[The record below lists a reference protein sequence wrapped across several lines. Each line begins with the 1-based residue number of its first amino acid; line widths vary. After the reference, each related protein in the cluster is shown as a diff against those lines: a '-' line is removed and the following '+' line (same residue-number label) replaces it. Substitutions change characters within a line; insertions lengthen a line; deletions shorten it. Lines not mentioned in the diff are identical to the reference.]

1 MLGGRRSERSWP
13 PNAKRPRPLL
23 IDRSF
28 IPPSFV
34 EGSAVIY
41 RIGFACALVFVAGAL
56 SNVDAV
62 AQTPPPRIDVLLQ
75 GATIYDGSGEKPYF
89 GDVAIRNGRI
99 AFVGKTPD
107 GAVIGQTIECGGLA
121 VAPGFIDLH
130 NHSDSPI
137 VSPATRANVNYLT
150 QGCTSIVT
158 GNCGF
163 GPVEVAAYLEKID
176 AAGAGTN
183 VLHLLPHGDL
193 RDKVLGKAARE
204 PSAKEL
210 AQMKKLAE
218 QAMRDGA
225 WGMSTGLIYVPGTYA
240 KTDEIIAVA
249 KVVGRHGGIY
259 ASHIRNEGVQL
270 LSAVEEAL
278 QIGREAELP
287 VHVSHFK
294 ASGRDAWGT
303 LHVAAELIE
312 KDRAAGRHV
321 TADQYPY
328 TASSTSLEATLLPAW
343 CREGGRKEIVRR
355 LLDPPTRAKIH
366 KSVEKELAGK
376 VRIQIAGYGPRQDW
390 VGKSID
396 QIAALEKRPEVD
408 IVLEMEQNGGARV
421 VNFGMHED
429 DMRMAM
435 KLPWVATASDG
446 SAKIPDADRPHPRS
460 FGTFTRKLGVY
471 AAKENVVS
479 LEQAVRS
486 SSGLPADIL
495 GLEDR
500 GYLKPGQ
507 AADVVVFDPKQI
519 ADRAT
524 YDKPYEYSQ
533 GVRYVF
539 VNGVPAISDGAPTG
553 ALAGKAL
560 RHKSAPASTASQ

>member
-1 MLGGRRSERSWP
+1 MLHLALRSLVALLLFGRIAAAAQP
-13 PNAKRPRPLL
+13 AAPL
-23 IDRSF
+23 R
-28 IPPSFV
+28 V
-34 EGSAVIY
+34 
-41 RIGFACALVFVAGAL
+41 
-56 SNVDAV
+56 
-62 AQTPPPRIDVLLQ
+62 DVLLQ
-75 GATIYDGSGEKPYF
+75 GATIYDGTGSNPYV
-89 GDVAIRNGRI
+89 GDVALRNGRI
-99 AFVGKTPD
+99 VGVGKF
-107 GAVIGQTIECGGLA
+107 AVGQIDQIIDCTGLA

-137 VSPATRANVNYLT
+137 VSAATRANINYLT

-163 GPVEVAAYLEKID
+163 GPVDVAAYFAKID

-193 RDKVLGKAARE
+193 RDKVLGKEARE
-204 PSAKEL
+204 PTSQEL
-210 AQMKKLAE
+210 AEMERLAE

-240 KTDEIIAVA
+240 KTDEIIAIA
-249 KVVGRHGGIY
+249 RVVGRHGGIY
-259 ASHIRNEGVQL
+259 ASHIRNEGVEL
-270 LSAVEEAL
+270 LAAVEEAL
-278 QIGREAELP
+278 RIGREGKLP

-294 ASGRDAWGT
+294 ASGRHAWGT

-312 KDRAAGRHV
+312 KERTAGNRV

-328 TASSTSLEATLLPAW
+328 TASSTSLEATVLPAW
-343 CREGGRKEIVRR
+343 CREGGRKEIAKR
-355 LLDPPTRAKIH
+355 LLDPETRARIRKA
-366 KSVEKELAGK
+366 VEKELEGK
-376 VRIQIAGYGPRQDW
+376 VRVQIAGYAPRRDW
-390 VGKSID
+390 IGLSID
-396 QIAALEKRPEVD
+396 EIAAAEKRPAVD
-408 IVLEMEQNGGARV
+408 VVLEMEQNGGARI

-429 DMRMAM
+429 DMRTAM
-435 KLPWVATASDG
+435 RLPWVATASDG

-471 AAKENVVS
+471 AAKEGVVS

-486 SSGLPADIL
+486 ASGLPADIL
-495 GLEDR
+495 GLTDR

-507 AADVVVFDPKQI
+507 AADVVVFDSKTI

-524 YDKPYEYSQ
+524 YEKPYEYSQ

-539 VNGVPAISDGAPTG
+539 VNGVPAIHEGTPTG

-560 RHKSAPASTASQ
+560 RHERPDAKVGE